1 MVQKTYHFS
10 NLDELDNI
18 AQTVHSDSD
27 YQNAPGVLIQIY
39 NPRMDIDEERMVE
52 KVNQYFPCAC
62 VSGLTNANIA
72 GTVYDTSN
80 FPVDISFTYFH
91 DTALAQFEF
100 DLNDTTSFVAG
111 RIMNEDL
118 ESISQL
124 RCLQIL
130 YCTKSSSI
138 NAFLNEF
145 HHHSI
150 PIFGAKAGRNITK
163 ANTAHVYG
171 RKVYEHGI
179 VVIAFLSDSL
189 SIYMDSNLGWQPIGV
204 DMTITQVQ
212 GDSVAVEIDNEPAV
226 NIYSKYLKVE
236 PNEYFVQNVC
246 EFPLIFDRKSL
257 NVARV
262 AAAYDDNGG
271 LHFTSDV
278 HPGEPF
284 RLAYASKENLCAL
297 SKKSASELAEFKPEA
312 VYIFE
317 CGNRMRFLK
326 DDFKTEINL
335 YKECLDELSIA
346 TCYAEL
352 FITPDG
358 RGCDLNST
366 LVAVGLKES
375 ADNENHIVLNREHT
389 PDCSSTSVQEEIPFV
404 ERILTFLE
412 STSQEL
418 NARNKELRKI
428 AYTDQLTK
436 IYNRRELEL
445 ELEEALVQH
454 REGIPFGILFFD
466 IDHFKH
472 VNDTY
477 GHDVGDMVLVAVV
490 NRIRQLVEP
499 GHVFGRWGGEEFI
512 YLIPR
517 ADEKMLREFAEK
529 VRKSIDEICFLIV
542 KHITIS
548 VGATLARTD
557 DTPESFVKRADE
569 AVYEAKETGRN
580 KVVLH

>member
-1 MVQKTYHFS
+1 MVQKTYHFT
-10 NLDELDNI
+10 NLDELDDI
-18 AQTVHSDSD
+18 AKIVHADPN
-27 YQNAPGVLIQIY
+27 YQDAPGVLVQIY
-39 NPRMDIDEERMVE
+39 NPRMDIDEALMVE
-52 KVNQYFPCAC
+52 RVNQYFPDAC
-62 VSGLTNANIA
+62 VSGLTDANIA
-72 GTVYDTSN
+72 GTVFDTSG

-100 DLNDTTSFVAG
+100 DLHDTTAFVSG
-111 RIMNEDL
+111 RIMNEQL
-118 ESISQL
+118 EAISQL

-130 YCTKSSSI
+130 YASKSTSI

-145 HHHSI
+145 HHHNI
-150 PIFGAKAGRNITK
+150 PIFGAKAGRNISK

-171 RKVYEHGI
+171 RKVYDHGI

-189 SIYMDSNLGWQPIGV
+189 SVYMDSNLGWQPIGV

-212 GDSVAVEIDNEPAV
+212 GDSVAIEIDNEPAV
-226 NIYSKYLKVE
+226 NVYSKYLKVE
-236 PNEYFVQNVC
+236 PNQFFVQNVC
-246 EFPLIFDRKSL
+246 EFPLIFNRNHL

-262 AAAYDDNGG
+262 PAAYDENGG

-278 HPGEPF
+278 HPGEQF
-284 RLAYASKENLCAL
+284 RLAYASRENLCAI
-297 SKKSASELAEFKPEA
+297 SQKSACELREFQPEA

-317 CGNRMRFLK
+317 CGNRIRFLK
-326 DDFKTEINL
+326 EDVETELNL
-335 YKECLDELSIA
+335 YKECAPELSMA

-352 FITPDG
+352 FITPEG
-358 RGCDLNST
+358 QGCDLNST
-366 LVAVGLKES
+366 LVAIGLKES
-375 ADNENHIVLNREHT
+375 IDNENKIVLSRDPNSVAS
-389 PDCSSTSVQEEIPFV
+389 PSTVQEEIPFV
-404 ERILTFLE
+404 ERILAFLE

-436 IYNRRELEL
+436 IYNRRELEI
-445 ELEEALVQH
+445 ELEEALIQH
-454 REGIPFGILFFD
+454 REGKPYGILFFD

-490 NRIRQLVEP
+490 NRIRELLKP

-512 YLIPR
+512 YLIPDV
-517 ADEKMLREFAEK
+517 DEASLYDFAET

>member
-1 MVQKTYHFS
+1 MVRKTYHFT
-10 NLDELDNI
+10 NLDELDKI
-18 AQTVHSDSD
+18 AQTVYADPN
-27 YQNAPGVLIQIY
+27 YQNALGVLVQIY

-52 KVNQYFPCAC
+52 KVNQCFPCAC

-91 DTALAQFEF
+91 DTVLAQFEF

-179 VVIAFLSDSL
+179 VVIALLSDSL

-212 GDSVAVEIDNEPAV
+212 GDNVAIQIDNEPAV

-246 EFPLIFDRKSL
+246 EFPLIIDRNHL

-262 AAAYDDNGG
+262 PSAYDASGG

-278 HPGEPF
+278 YPGEQF
-284 RLAYASKENLCAL
+284 RLAYANLDNLYTLSKESVNDL
-297 SKKSASELAEFKPEA
+297 SEFEPEA

-326 DDFKTEINL
+326 EYFQTEIEL
-335 YKECLDELSIA
+335 YKECSKDLSVA

-358 RGCDLNST
+358 KGCDLNST
-366 LVAVGLKES
+366 LVAIGLKES
-375 ADNENHIVLNREHT
+375 VDNQNKIILNRK
-389 PDCSSTSVQEEIPFV
+389 PSSTNSVSTAREEIPFV
-404 ERILTFLE
+404 ERILAFLE

-445 ELEEALVQH
+445 ELEGALVQH

-580 KVVLH
+580 KVVLY

>member
-1 MVQKTYHFS
+1 MVQKTYHFT
-10 NLDELDNI
+10 NLDELDKI
-18 AQTVHSDSD
+18 AQTVYADPN
-27 YQNAPGVLIQIY
+27 YQNALGVLVQIY

-52 KVNQYFPCAC
+52 KVNQCFPCAC

-91 DTALAQFEF
+91 DTVLAQFEF

-179 VVIAFLSDSL
+179 VVIALLSDSL

-212 GDSVAVEIDNEPAV
+212 GDNVAIQIDNEPAV

-246 EFPLIFDRKSL
+246 EFPLIIDRNHL

-262 AAAYDDNGG
+262 PSAYDASGG

-278 HPGEPF
+278 YPGEQF
-284 RLAYASKENLCAL
+284 RLAYANLDNLYTLSKESVNDL
-297 SKKSASELAEFKPEA
+297 SEFEPEA

-326 DDFKTEINL
+326 EYFQTEIEL
-335 YKECLDELSIA
+335 YKECSKDLSVA

-358 RGCDLNST
+358 KGCDLNST
-366 LVAVGLKES
+366 LVAIGLKES
-375 ADNENHIVLNREHT
+375 VDNQNKIILNRK
-389 PDCSSTSVQEEIPFV
+389 PSSTNSVSTAREEIPFV
-404 ERILTFLE
+404 ERILAFLE

-445 ELEEALVQH
+445 ELEGALVQH

-580 KVVLH
+580 KVVLY